1 MSRYLLLVPFCVW
14 TMACAASSESGGTNP
29 PGAGDTGSPLEGD
42 VEDSGSSIDSAV
54 VVTDSAVTATDS
66 IVAAA
71 DSAVAGDSAKAD
83 TAPPSDECKGYP
95 FSTATLLAERLGF
108 GAAATGGEKVYHVTS
123 LANAGTGTLRAAL
136 ESTESY
142 WIVFD
147 VEGVIL
153 LDEGS
158 VRVKSNKTVDGRG
171 RSIVIDGNL
180 KIDAGTK
187 NLIFSDVALQYP
199 RGWKTSDGDTI
210 GIRGHAAAD
219 PAAYDSKDF
228 WFHHLDLGRAGD
240 GQLDVRGGTNIT
252 ISWSHMHSHAKSFL
266 HSQDTDSK
274 PSPGM
279 RITYHHNWFDGITRR
294 GPLFYYGYA
303 DYFNNWQYHWYEFG
317 ASSNSG
323 AQFLSENNIYE
334 ARPGTYCIPSC
345 PDPNSPTGDSDYTV
359 SKEALVSGWAGEP
372 GYIRSV
378 GDLAQEGAK
387 ITTNEPTKVF
397 TRAAHYAAKP
407 DPAGPELKARLKAS
421 TGPRKTY
428 CK

>member
-1 MSRYLLLVPFCVW
+1 MSRYLLLVPFCVG
-14 TMACAASSESGGTNP
+14 CAVSASDAP
-29 PGAGDTGSPLEGD
+29 PVAYEASVPPADTGF
-42 VEDSGSSIDSAV
+42 VEPSVDSAI
-54 VVTDSAVTATDS
+54 AVE
-66 IVAAA
+66 
-71 DSAVAGDSAKAD
+71 D
-83 TAPPSDECKGYP
+83 TAPPGVDSAPPVEDTAAPPADAPKGDECASYP
-95 FSTATLLAERLGF
+95 FSAATLLAERLGF
-108 GAAATGGEKVYHVTS
+108 GAAATGGDPAKVYRVKT
-123 LANAGTGTLRAAL
+123 LADAGTGSLRAAL
-136 ESTESY
+136 EAVDSY

-147 VEGVIL
+147 VEGLIL
-153 LDEGS
+153 LEDG

-171 RSIVIDGNL
+171 RAIVIDGNL

-187 NLIFSDVALQYP
+187 NVIISDVTLQYP
-199 RGWKTSDGDTI
+199 RGFKTSDGDTI
-210 GIRGHAAAD
+210 GIRGHGGAD
-219 PAAYDSKDF
+219 PSVYDSKDF

-266 HSQDTDSK
+266 HSQDTDDK

-294 GPLFYYGYA
+294 GPLFYYGLA

-323 AQFLSENNIYE
+323 AQFLSENNVYE

-372 GYIRSV
+372 GMIKSV
-378 GDLAQEGAK
+378 GDVALEGAK
-387 ITTNEPTKVF
+387 ITTKDPTKVF
-397 TRAAHYAAKP
+397 SRTTYYTAKP
-407 DPAGPELKARLKAS
+407 EPAGAELKARLKAL